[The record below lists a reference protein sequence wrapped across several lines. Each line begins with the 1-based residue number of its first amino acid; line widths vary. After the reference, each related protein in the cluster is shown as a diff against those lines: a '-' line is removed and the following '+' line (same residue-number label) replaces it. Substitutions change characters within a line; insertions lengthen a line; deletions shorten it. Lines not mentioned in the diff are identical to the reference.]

1 MHVREGLP
9 DQPTRVGRID
19 WPKEGDNGTHLRL
32 RSGHVVVF
40 DRQPWRILEIDE
52 YRDHPWPLSY
62 EQAWREHLELWRHSE
77 DLRRMNGRLNAQPP
91 ERADFYK
98 RPVVLVLRNENY
110 PRSAPKHW
118 CAPISHGWQVLPEHY
133 AVCRTCGEL
142 PPCGNGEYRGEIGP
156 RAAAQKEGAGLC
168 VPAGCCIGC
177 AEPIKPRM
185 RTVRFPGPNLW
196 YPDLGEG
203 SAIFHARTACAD
215 QVECYRLQWK
225 AEHVP
230 TAPQP
235 TAPLWSPGTAENV
248 LPPQTRLSPDAS
260 RSAGG
265 WNAPAAG
272 GSGAGAGAGTGAV
285 EVAPAAPATPATS
298 APSEASGVPGVS
310 GAASAPAAPRTEPQ
324 AAHAQ
329 PAQSAQPSQPA
340 EPAPTPAPEPVPLVP
355 ATPAAPVAPAPAA
368 PSNPPAASEAPAVPP
383 AEELDAMRRLTEDLS
398 SSLSASADRPAFH
411 DAEQAARV
419 IEELTAAVRNIALC
433 LNGTNLR
440 ARP

>member
-62 EQAWREHLELWRHSE
+62 EQAWREHVELWRHSE
-77 DLRRMNGRLNAQPP
+77 DLRRMNGRLDTQPP

-98 RPVVLVLRNENY
+98 RPVVLVLRNENF

-142 PPCGNGEYRGEIGP
+142 PPCSNGEYRGEIGP

-196 YPDLGEG
+196 YPELGEG
-203 SAIFHARTACAD
+203 SAVFHARAACAD

-235 TAPLWSPGTAENV
+235 SAPLWSPGTSENV
-248 LPPQTRLSPDAS
+248 LLPQTRLSPDAVEPG
-260 RSAGG
+260 RG
-265 WNAPAAG
+265 WNVPAVN
-272 GSGAGAGAGTGAV
+272 GAGEAAARP
-285 EVAPAAPATPATS
+285 APAAPAGPGAPAGGPPR
-298 APSEASGVPGVS
+298 PSGP
-310 GAASAPAAPRTEPQ
+310 GAAGHAPGHAPEQPAEAEPPAAPAPAPVPAPAPAVS
-324 AAHAQ
+324 AAAP
-329 PAQSAQPSQPA
+329 PAPAPPAPVENA
-340 EPAPTPAPEPVPLVP
+340 EPAPAPDPVPLVP
-355 ATPAAPVAPAPAA
+355 ATPAVPAA
-368 PSNPPAASEAPAVPP
+368 PVPAAPP
-383 AEELDAMRRLTEDLS
+383 AEDIDAVRRLTEDLNT
-398 SSLSASADRPAFH
+398 SLSASADRPAFH

>member
-32 RSGHVVVF
+32 KSGHVVVF
-40 DRQPWRILEIDE
+40 DRQPWRILEINE

-62 EQAWREHLELWRHSE
+62 EQAWREHVELWRHSE
-77 DLRRMNGRLNAQPP
+77 HLRRANGQVNVQPP

-98 RPVVLVLRNENY
+98 RPVILVLRNENF
-110 PRSAPKHW
+110 PRSAPKYW
-118 CAPISHGWQVLPEHY
+118 CAPIGHGWQVLPEHY

-142 PPCGNGEYRGEIGP
+142 PPCSNGEYRGEIGP
-156 RAAAQKEGAGLC
+156 RAAARSEGGALC

-203 SAIFHARTACAD
+203 SAIFHARAACAD

-225 AEHVP
+225 AEHVGAPHP
-230 TAPQP
+230 T
-235 TAPLWSPGTAENV
+235 TPLWSPGTADNV
-248 LPPQTRLSPDAS
+248 LLPQTRLSPDVAKPVKGWGLPV
-260 RSAGG
+260 AGG
-265 WNAPAAG
+265 TEALHVDPPAPAPASG
-272 GSGAGAGAGTGAV
+272 NGDGSGD
-285 EVAPAAPATPATS
+285 
-298 APSEASGVPGVS
+298 
-310 GAASAPAAPRTEPQ
+310 EPQ
-324 AAHAQ
+324 AV
-329 PAQSAQPSQPA
+329 PAPPPAPA
-340 EPAPTPAPEPVPLVP
+340 EPVAAAPPAPAPAPEPPKPAPSAP
-355 ATPAAPVAPAPAA
+355 ATGPVLSAPVPPKPPRPEPADPPAPPAA
-368 PSNPPAASEAPAVPP
+368 PSTAPSAGDIDAV
-383 AEELDAMRRLTEDLS
+383 RRLTADLNT
-398 SSLSASADRPAFH
+398 SLAADRPAFH

-433 LNGTNLR
+433 LNGTGLR
-440 ARP
+440 TRP

>member
-9 DQPTRVGRID
+9 DQPTRVGRVD
-19 WPKEGDNGTHLRL
+19 WPKEGDNGAYLRL

-40 DRQPWRILEIDE
+40 DRQPWRILEINE

-77 DLRRMNGRLNAQPP
+77 DLRRMNGRVNALPP
-91 ERADFYK
+91 DRADFYK
-98 RPVVLVLRNENY
+98 RPVILVLRNENF

-118 CAPISHGWQVLPEHY
+118 CAPIGHNWQVLPEHY

-142 PPCGNGEYRGEIGP
+142 PPCHNGEYRGEIGP
-156 RAAAQKEGAGLC
+156 RMAAQSEGGALC

-203 SAIFHARTACAD
+203 SAIFHARAACAD

-225 AEHVP
+225 AEHVA

-248 LPPQTRLSPDAS
+248 MLPQTRLSPDVVKPAK
-260 RSAGG
+260 G
-265 WNAPAAG
+265 WNVPAVNGTEGSRPAAPAPASAAEPPVDPPAPAAPAAPAPTDAPA
-272 GSGAGAGAGTGAV
+272 SPAPAPPAPPVPPPPPVSAEAPAPPPAPPAPPAV
-285 EVAPAAPATPATS
+285 EPADPAPSPTPAPPAPSAPAPAPAAPAT
-298 APSEASGVPGVS
+298 
-310 GAASAPAAPRTEPQ
+310 
-324 AAHAQ
+324 
-329 PAQSAQPSQPA
+329 
-340 EPAPTPAPEPVPLVP
+340 
-355 ATPAAPVAPAPAA
+355 
-368 PSNPPAASEAPAVPP
+368 APAVPP
-383 AEELDAMRRLTEDLS
+383 AGDFDAVRRLTEDLS
-398 SSLSASADRPAFH
+398 TSLAADRPAFH
-411 DAEQAARV
+411 NAEQAARV

-433 LNGTNLR
+433 LNGTGLR
-440 ARP
+440 PRP

>member
-272 GSGAGAGAGTGAV
+272 GSGAGAGTGAAEAAPAV
-285 EVAPAAPATPATS
+285 PAAPAPPS
-298 APSEASGVPGVS
+298 APQVDPQDE
-310 GAASAPAAPRTEPQ
+310 AAPPPAPER
-324 AAHAQ
+324 AQ
-329 PAQSAQPSQPA
+329 PQPARSARAPQPSRPA
-340 EPAPTPAPEPVPLVP
+340 EPAPAPAPEPVPLVP
-355 ATPAAPVAPAPAA
+355 ATPASPAAPAPATPSA
-368 PSNPPAASEAPAVPP
+368 PPSASEAPAVPP

-398 SSLSASADRPAFH
+398 SSLSGAADRPAFH

-440 ARP
+440 TRP

>member
-98 RPVVLVLRNENY
+98 RPVVLVLRNENF

-156 RAAAQKEGAGLC
+156 RAAAQNEGAGLC

-177 AEPIKPRM
+177 AEPVKPRM

-203 SAIFHARTACAD
+203 SAVFHARTACAD

-265 WNAPAAG
+265 WNVPAAG
-272 GSGAGAGAGTGAV
+272 GNGTGAA
-285 EVAPAAPATPATS
+285 EAAPAAPA
-298 APSEASGVPGVS
+298 E
-310 GAASAPAAPRTEPQ
+310 PRTEPRAAPAPERAQPQ
-324 AAHAQ
+324 ASAQ
-329 PAQSAQPSQPA
+329 PARSGQSPQQA
-340 EPAPTPAPEPVPLVP
+340 EPAPPPEPVPLVP
-355 ATPAAPVAPAPAA
+355 ATPAAPAAPAA
-368 PSNPPAASEAPAVPP
+368 PSTPPAASDAPAVPP